1 MLGRATPPAHPRA
14 LPVSRVIEDGS
25 GPREDPALEAKT
37 PAREEEPGGFGPGR
51 AKPLETNRLLSRCKE
66 LAPGRASGAPEP
78 RGARSCRSQVGLCG
92 RGPQLRFPGRDLGG
106 SGQEDAGRDLARHDS
121 TEEGGKE
128 GGTGDGKRSGTVE
141 LGGIKKP
148 RGRGG
153 NGEKALGVKEGDGG
167 EGNRPQGGKGEVKG
181 ETWSDG
187 SGGRC
192 R

>member
-37 PAREEEPGGFGPGR
+37 PARE
-51 AKPLETNRLLSRCKE
+51 E

-128 GGTGDGKRSGTVE
+128 GGTGDGKRSGTEE

-153 NGEKALGVKEGDGG
+153 NGEKALGVKEEDGG

>member
-1 MLGRATPPAHPRA
+1 MASAPAEPSLWKQTGFSPAARSWPLGEQAARLSPA
-14 LPVSRVIEDGS
+14 
-25 GPREDPALEAKT
+25 
-37 PAREEEPGGFGPGR
+37 ARE
-51 AKPLETNRLLSRCKE
+51 AA
-66 LAPGRASGAPEP
+66 APRWVSAA
-78 RGARSCRSQVGLCG
+78 

-128 GGTGDGKRSGTVE
+128 GGTGDGKRSGTEE
-141 LGGIKKP
+141 LGGIKKA